1 MFFSSDR
8 KGDRGPRERSKRHF
22 GGEYAM
28 TGNGTD
34 TTDMVKNTIYKACL
48 YLDDQKWSDWL
59 DLCDKNFQYTVKA
72 YSPEIGRDMI
82 YMSGSRDDL
91 ATLTQ
96 MLPKHN
102 TDHSPLKRHATV
114 YAVDM
119 DKNGETATAVTSF
132 VAYQTMFDGI
142 NSHIDAGETRLFLV
156 GRYIDKLRFDGGQVK
171 FVEREVRLE
180 NRRLDKG
187 SHWPI

>member
-1 MFFSSDR
+1 MN
-8 KGDRGPRERSKRHF
+8 
-22 GGEYAM
+22 
-28 TGNGTD
+28 GNGTD
-34 TTDMVKNTIYKACL
+34 TIDTVKNTIYKACL
-48 YLDDQKWSDWL
+48 YLDAQKWSDWL
-59 DLCDKNFQYTVKA
+59 DLCDENFQYTVKA

-82 YMSGSRDDL
+82 YLSGNREDL

-102 TDHSPLKRHATV
+102 TDRSPLKRHATV

-119 DKNGETATAVTSF
+119 DENGETATAVTSF
-132 VAYQTMFDGI
+132 VAYQTLFDGI
-142 NSHIDAGETRLFLV
+142 NSHIDAGDARLFLV
-156 GRYIDKLRFDGGQVK
+156 GQYIDKFRLDGGQVK
-171 FVEREVRLE
+171 FVEREVRLD